1 MTFKPRDKL
10 ILAPHN
16 EQKRVKKVFGAKI
29 QIVFEQHVVHHPKW
43 KTHLLRI
50 QNKLKIAK
58 KNLYSNLLVG
68 RTITST
74 IKREKMVLWFCT
86 FAKCCIVKKMV
97 GSMIISWLMVDAL
110 IGLMIIK

>member
-1 MTFKPRDKL
+1 MQRSWHMTFKPRDKL

-16 EQKRVKKVFGAKI
+16 EQKKKVFGAKI
-29 QIVFEQHVVHHPKW
+29 QTMFKQHMVNQPKW

-74 IKREKMVLWFCT
+74 IKREKWFCG
-86 FAKCCIVKKMV
+86 FALLQ
-97 GSMIISWLMVDAL
+97 SAAL
-110 IGLMIIK
+110 SKNGGINDNIMAHG